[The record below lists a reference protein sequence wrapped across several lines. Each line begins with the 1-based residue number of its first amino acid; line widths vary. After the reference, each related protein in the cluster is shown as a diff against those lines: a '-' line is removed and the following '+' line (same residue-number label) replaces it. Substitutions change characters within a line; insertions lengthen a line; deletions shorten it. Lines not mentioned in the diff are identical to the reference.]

1 MAEETQ
7 KQSTTSSGFRYS
19 YEELNGSRIRLTIE
33 IPALEFKKE
42 EEKAYRALSQNVKMQ
57 GFRPG
62 KAPEQMMRAQLGAEP
77 YEKALNELLPKATLE
92 VVEALT
98 KSENKNMTP
107 IDNVSYELAKV
118 QPSAGVKFNATYTI
132 FPIVKLGDLSKI
144 TVKQNKLEVSKEE
157 IDKVISQIFEDWKKQ
172 NETKNETKVSGTE
185 EVKAEEV
192 KEVEKEVKTDDK
204 TVKTDKDE
212 KEVDVDSKPDD
223 KTAKPK
229 TDTKEEKPKYEKP
242 TDEWVANEVGLEA
255 KTVAELEKLVEGEL
269 MTQKKYQ
276 EDDRI
281 IDEMMDKV
289 ISSSIIDV
297 PENFIQIELDNE
309 EKQYRSRIEN
319 VGLSV
324 DDFLKGQKTT
334 MPELRKT
341 WEPNIIKRI
350 KIDLVLLEV
359 SRQENITVNDDEV
372 NHEISHIADEA
383 TRKRYETEDGKRY
396 IRDIKLRQ
404 KSVESIKSK
413 VKIEKA

>member
-7 KQSTTSSGFRYS
+7 KQQTTSSGYKYS
-19 YEELNGSRIRLTIE
+19 YEELNGSRIRLTID

-42 EEKAYRALSQNVKMQ
+42 EEKAFRQLSQDIKIQ

-62 KAPEQMMRAQLGAEP
+62 KAPEQMLRAQLGASP

-92 VVEALT
+92 AVESLS
-98 KSENKNMTP
+98 KSENKNMSP

-118 QPSAGVKFNATYTI
+118 QPSAGIKFSATYTI

-157 IDKVISQIFEDWKKQ
+157 IDKVINQIFEDWKKQ
-172 NETKNETKVSGTE
+172 NETKSNTTSAKD
-185 EVKAEEV
+185 EVKI
-192 KEVEKEVKTDDK
+192 EKAKAVDDDAKTDDK

-212 KEVDVDSKPDD
+212 KEGNVDSKVDS
-223 KTAKPK
+223 KTAEPK
-229 TDTKEEKPKYEKP
+229 KDAKEDKQVYDKP
-242 TDEWVANEVGLEA
+242 TDEWVAKEVGLEA
-255 KTVAELEKLVEGEL
+255 KTVAELEKLVESEL

-281 IDEMMDKV
+281 IDEMMDK
-289 ISSSIIDV
+289 IIGSSIIDV

-341 WEPNIIKRI
+341 WEPNVVKRI
-350 KIDLVLLEV
+350 KIDLILLEV
-359 SRQENITVNDDEV
+359 SRLENITVNDDEV
-372 NHEISHIADEA
+372 NHEISHITDEA
-383 TRKRYETEDGKRY
+383 TRKRYETEEGKRY

-404 KSVESIKSK
+404 KSVKAIKSK